1 MNEYPLI
8 NDKINLS
15 KTKSK
20 RSNTLNIMA
29 YSTNFSIE
37 ELRFDNNGLIPAIA
51 QDWLDGSILMLAWMN
66 KESLNKTLETRNV
79 HYWSRSRSEIWRK
92 GATSGSTQFLKEIR
106 FDCDNDAL
114 VLSIEQNGSG
124 ACHTGE
130 KSCFFNEID
139 SNSVN
144 KTSKKTNPFSNICS
158 ELFDTINE
166 RSINPLEKSYTN
178 HLLTKGSNTIL
189 KKMGEETAEFIMACK
204 DNDKNEIANE
214 ASDIIYHLQVALLHK
229 GVQWRD
235 VLTILE
241 SRRKKNN

>member
-1 MNEYPLI
+1 
-8 NDKINLS
+8 
-15 KTKSK
+15 
-20 RSNTLNIMA
+20 MA

-37 ELRFDNNGLIPAIA
+37 ELRFDNYGLIPAIA

-66 KESLNKTLETRNV
+66 KESLTKTLETKNIY
-79 HYWSRSRSEIWRK
+79 YWSRSRSEIWRK
-92 GATSGSTQFLKEIR
+92 GATSGCTQILKGIR

-139 SNSVN
+139 N
-144 KTSKKTNPFSNICS
+144 KLIDKKEKKTIPFSNICS
-158 ELFDTINE
+158 ELFNTLNE

-189 KKMGEETAEFIMACK
+189 KKIGEETAEFIMACK
-204 DNDKNEIANE
+204 DNEKNSISNE
-214 ASDIIYHLQVALLHK
+214 AADIIYHLQVALLYK
-229 GVQWRD
+229 GVDWRD

-241 SRRKKNN
+241 SRRKNK

>member
-1 MNEYPLI
+1 
-8 NDKINLS
+8 
-15 KTKSK
+15 
-20 RSNTLNIMA
+20 MA

-37 ELRFDNNGLIPAIA
+37 DLRFDNYGLIPAIA

-66 KESLNKTLETRNV
+66 KESLKKTLETKNV

-92 GATSGSTQFLKEIR
+92 GETSGSTQFLKEIR

-139 SNSVN
+139 NNLIN
-144 KTSKKTNPFSNICS
+144 KKEKKTYPFSNICS
-158 ELFDTINE
+158 ELFDTLNE
-166 RSINPLEKSYTN
+166 RSINPYEESYTT

-189 KKMGEETAEFIMACK
+189 KKIGEETAEFIMACQ
-204 DNDKNEIANE
+204 DNDKNSISNE
-214 ASDIIYHLQVALLHK
+214 AADIIYHLQVALLHK
-229 GVQWRD
+229 GVAWRD
-235 VLTILE
+235 VLTVLE
-241 SRRKKNN
+241 SRRKVK

>member
-1 MNEYPLI
+1 
-8 NDKINLS
+8 
-15 KTKSK
+15 
-20 RSNTLNIMA
+20 MA

-66 KESLNKTLETRNV
+66 KESLTKTLETKNV

-139 SNSVN
+139 SISIN
-144 KTSKKTNPFSNICS
+144 KIEKKTNPFSNICS
-158 ELFDTINE
+158 ELFNIINE

-204 DNDKNEIANE
+204 DNDKNAIANE
-214 ASDIIYHLQVALLHK
+214 AADIIYHLQVALLHK

-235 VLTILE
+235 VLIILE
-241 SRRKKNN
+241 SRRNKNN

>member
-1 MNEYPLI
+1 
-8 NDKINLS
+8 
-15 KTKSK
+15 
-20 RSNTLNIMA
+20 MA

-92 GATSGSTQFLKEIR
+92 GSTSGSTQFLKGIR

-114 VLSIEQNGSG
+114 VLSIEQHGSG

-139 SNSVN
+139 SNSIN
-144 KTSKKTNPFSNICS
+144 KTAKKISPFSNICS
-158 ELFDTINE
+158 ELFDTLNE

-204 DNDKNEIANE
+204 DNDKDEIA
-214 ASDIIYHLQVALLHK
+214 
-229 GVQWRD
+229 G
-235 VLTILE
+235 TIG
-241 SRRKKNN
+241 RRTKYD

>member
-1 MNEYPLI
+1 
-8 NDKINLS
+8 
-15 KTKSK
+15 
-20 RSNTLNIMA
+20 MA

-37 ELRFDNNGLIPAIA
+37 ELRFDNYGLIPAIA

-66 KESLNKTLETRNV
+66 KESLTKTLETKNV

-92 GATSGSTQFLKEIR
+92 GATSGSTQILKEIR

-114 VLSIEQNGSG
+114 LLSIEQNGSG

-139 SNSVN
+139 N
-144 KTSKKTNPFSNICS
+144 KLINKKEKKTNPFSNICS
-158 ELFDTINE
+158 ELFNTLNE
-166 RSINPLEKSYTN
+166 RSINPSEKSYTN

-204 DNDKNEIANE
+204 DNDKNSISNE
-214 ASDIIYHLQVALLHK
+214 AADIIYHLQVALLYK
-229 GVQWRD
+229 GVDWRD
-235 VLTILE
+235 VLTVLE
-241 SRRKKNN
+241 SRRKNK

>member
-1 MNEYPLI
+1 
-8 NDKINLS
+8 
-15 KTKSK
+15 
-20 RSNTLNIMA
+20 MA

-139 SNSVN
+139 SNSIN
-144 KTSKKTNPFSNICS
+144 KTSKKTSPFSNICS
-158 ELFDTINE
+158 ELFDTLNE

-189 KKMGEETAEFIMACK
+189 KKIGEETAEFIMACK
-204 DNDKNEIANE
+204 DDDKNSISNE
-214 ASDIIYHLQVALLHK
+214 AADIIYHLQVALLHK

-235 VLTILE
+235 VLITLE
-241 SRRKKNN
+241 SRRKNNN

>member
-1 MNEYPLI
+1 
-8 NDKINLS
+8 
-15 KTKSK
+15 
-20 RSNTLNIMA
+20 MA

-144 KTSKKTNPFSNICS
+144 KTSKKKNPFSNICS

-204 DNDKNEIANE
+204 DNDKNAIANE
-214 ASDIIYHLQVALLHK
+214 AADIIYHLQVALLYQ
-229 GVQWRD
+229 GVEWRD
-235 VLTILE
+235 VLTVLE
-241 SRRKKNN
+241 SRRKNK